1 LAQCVNLADI
11 AIRDFHLALT
21 ISYKLTMMR
30 PGFNPDKATD
40 IRGDSWMVRLAPK
53 AFKPYLHLLRA
64 DRPIGTWLLLLPCL
78 WSVTMAAKASG
89 AEMPPAGFVGLFA
102 LGAFVMRGA
111 GCVVNDLW
119 DRDIDGQVARTAQRP
134 IASGEIPVRHAVW
147 FLGALLLVG
156 LGVLLQF
163 NAMAVTLGVASLVL
177 IVVYPLMKRITYWP
191 QAFLG
196 LTFNWGA
203 LLAWASIAGEVE
215 VPAVAMYVAG
225 FFWTLGYDTVYG
237 HQDKADDILVGVKS
251 SSIKLGRHTR
261 PFVYCVYGLTVLL
274 LAIAG
279 ALSGLGWFYF
289 VMLAGGA
296 IQMVWQVSTLKI
308 DQPDNCLARFKSN
321 RDFGL
326 IVFLGALLG

>member
-1 LAQCVNLADI
+1 M
-11 AIRDFHLALT
+11 T
-21 ISYKLTMMR
+21 R
-30 PGFNPDKATD
+30 PGFNPDQATD
-40 IRGDSWMVRLAPK
+40 IRGDSWMLRLAPR
-53 AFKPYLHLLRA
+53 AWKPYLRLLRA

-89 AEMPPAGFVGLFA
+89 AAMPPAEFVALFA

-111 GCVVNDLW
+111 GCVINDLW

-134 IASGEIPVRHAVW
+134 IASGEIPVRHAIL
-147 FLGALLLVG
+147 FLAALLLIG
-156 LGVLLQF
+156 LYVLLQF
-163 NAMAVTLGVASLVL
+163 NATAITLGIASLGLVA
-177 IVVYPLMKRITYWP
+177 VYPLMKRITYWP

-203 LLAWASIAGEVE
+203 LLAWAAVTGAVE
-215 VPAVAMYVAG
+215 GAAIAMYVAG

-251 SSIKLGRHTR
+251 ASIKLGRKTR
-261 PFVYCVYGLTVLL
+261 PFVCLVYALTVSL
-274 LAIAG
+274 LALAG
-279 ALSGLGWFYF
+279 AVSGLGWFYF
-289 VMLAGGA
+289 AMLAGGA
-296 IQMVWQVSTLKI
+296 MQMFWQVSTLDI

-326 IVFLGALLG
+326 MIFLGALLG